1 MGAGSKRYKFDK
13 REIQNI
19 AHYKSKEI
27 IECMKKKEPFP
38 EIKYQ
43 QCKVDWQL
51 ELLYLPYAPK
61 EPIASFAE
69 KGGTIFTSKK
79 TPLMIVCNLATEKES
94 EAALQAQY
102 TNRLRDPN
110 DEILINPKNAHASQ
124 QIVAVPPSGSI
135 KRDQKRVM
143 WKSGDDLR

>member
-110 DEILINPKNAHASQ
+110 DEILINPKNSASQ
-124 QIVAVPPSGSI
+124 QIVAVPSSGSI